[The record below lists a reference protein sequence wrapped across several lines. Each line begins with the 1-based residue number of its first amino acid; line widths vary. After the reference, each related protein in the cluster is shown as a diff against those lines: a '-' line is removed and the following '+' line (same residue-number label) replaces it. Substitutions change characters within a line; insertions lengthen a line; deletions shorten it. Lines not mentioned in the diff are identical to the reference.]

1 MPPKDGAKGKA
12 PPTPPP
18 PPPEPEPVAPSLREE
33 LDAFLL
39 DACLALADLAKCMSR
54 GLDAASSRFP
64 PVPTSIQLASQKLE
78 SQAIAYSIE
87 FLGKGLCLSERP
99 PPEPTPEPLH
109 ATSSIPD
116 DKAATQPVD
125 CPVPEKE
132 GPRELAIEYLVRRVK
147 ELSAEVARDPDA
159 LFAERRK
166 AAAEAA
172 AAGSDASGPAD
183 EAAAAEL
190 RRPDLEEEEFFTREV
205 TASLAGY
212 SRFLADVGAILQS
225 GERVPGERRRLLRYL
240 CMEPRAWLSVARRT
254 GERERC
260 VLHDRIAAAVAPP
273 RAEAPDERTTAA
285 LDVGAILKA
294 TWHNNIAS

>member
-64 PVPTSIQLASQKLE
+64 VRPWCCRCAVIGAGRECTWWNRDGRPCGEHFAKASPPHPPQPVPTSIQLASQKLE

-190 RRPDLEEEEFFTREV
+190 RRPDLE
-205 TASLAGY
+205 AS
-212 SRFLADVGAILQS
+212 
-225 GERVPGERRRLLRYL
+225 
-240 CMEPRAWLSVARRT
+240 
-254 GERERC
+254 
-260 VLHDRIAAAVAPP
+260 
-273 RAEAPDERTTAA
+273 
-285 LDVGAILKA
+285 
-294 TWHNNIAS
+294 